1 MAEANLTQG
10 SQALSGGG
18 SQAVGQGLLSSKD
31 LVRADIKDELELAV
45 GDMNSSGLISKG
57 MLDEMRNDQSKNH
70 ENEEDKKSSGRFQQQ
85 ATLSVA
91 KLETPERPDSKM
103 SGFEVKSK
111 LQQEPPVSL
120 VAGSQGK
127 KKPDFDTIETFAAP
141 KASQQNAQTVT
152 LDKD

>member
-45 GDMNSSGLISKG
+45 GDLNSSGLISKG

-70 ENEEDKKSSGRFQQQ
+70 ENEEDKKSSGRFQ
-85 ATLSVA
+85 
-91 KLETPERPDSKM
+91 
-103 SGFEVKSK
+103 
-111 LQQEPPVSL
+111 
-120 VAGSQGK
+120 
-127 KKPDFDTIETFAAP
+127 
-141 KASQQNAQTVT
+141 
-152 LDKD
+152 